1 MIYSIML
8 ITFKTLRDEGPRNF
22 FIVITFSKA
31 FSASMKA
38 THVSKYLYVISEK
51 ALQDTNCNNYN

>member
-1 MIYSIML
+1 ML